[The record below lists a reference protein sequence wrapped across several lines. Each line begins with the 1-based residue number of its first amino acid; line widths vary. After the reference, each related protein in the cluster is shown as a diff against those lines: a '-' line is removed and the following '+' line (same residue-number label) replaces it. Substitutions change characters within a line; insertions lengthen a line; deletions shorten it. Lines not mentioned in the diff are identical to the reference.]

1 MSRFLSSVAV
11 LAGLGA
17 ILGAA
22 IAYAAAPPA
31 PAPAAQAARAPGA
44 VPLPPP
50 ENRRLARDIFR
61 ELVEI
66 ESTHEKG
73 TREAARAVEKRLL
86 AAGFAREDVH
96 YLAPKKYPHQANI
109 VVRLR
114 GKGQAKPILYIC
126 HLDVVP
132 ANAADWSLPPYKLTE
147 QDGYFYGRGAS
158 DMKNE
163 DSATLAALI
172 RLKQEGYVPDRD
184 IIVAFT
190 ADEEVGLDE
199 NGVAFLLR
207 EYRKLVDAEFVINP
221 DGGSG
226 AMQKG
231 RRLFFGIQTGEKV
244 YVTYTAETFNRGGHS
259 SEPRPDNAIYQL
271 ASGLVRFARY
281 QFPFQ
286 NNVTTRSYFRHMAR
300 LNTGQTRDDMIAVSK
315 EPMDL
320 AAAARLAR
328 DPSYNNML
336 RTTCVA
342 TQLSGGHAENALP
355 QRARAIIQC
364 RIMPADT
371 IEKVRRMVEIGFGDP
386 NIKVTLTNRVVSGKD
401 TTPSPAVI
409 ASIEK
414 TVRGM
419 WGPVMVMQVMSAGA
433 SDSLYTSSAGLPSYG
448 VGGSWGEIGDG
459 RAHGKDERTSVKGF
473 YEGLEFTYRLMKEL
487 STVRR

>member
-1 MSRFLSSVAV
+1 MMPRFLSSVAAFAV
-11 LAGLGA
+11 LGTALTA
-17 ILGAA
+17 D
-22 IAYAAAPPA
+22 AAAPPA
-31 PAPAAQAARAPGA
+31 APAPAARAREA

-50 ENRRLARDIFR
+50 ENRRLAREIFA
-61 ELVEI
+61 ELVAI
-66 ESTHEKG
+66 ESTHTRG
-73 TREAARAVEKRLL
+73 TREAARAVEKRLI
-86 AAGFAREDVH
+86 AAGFPREDVH
-96 YLAPKKYPHQANI
+96 YLAPKQFPHQGNV

-114 GKGQAKPILYIC
+114 GKGRGKPILYIC

-132 ANAADWSLPPYKLTE
+132 ANAADWSLPPYRLTE
-147 QDGYFYGRGAS
+147 QGGYFYGRGAS

-163 DSATLAALI
+163 DAATLAALI

-184 IIVAFT
+184 VIVAFT

-207 EYRKLVDAEFVINP
+207 EHRKLVDAEYVINP

-226 AMQKG
+226 ALEKG
-231 RRLFFGIQTGEKV
+231 RRLYFGIQTSEKV

-286 NNVTTRSYFRHMAR
+286 TNVTTRSWFKNMAQ
-300 LNTGQTRDDMIAVSK
+300 LHTGQTRADMIAVSK
-315 EPMDL
+315 EPLD
-320 AAAARLAR
+320 AAAASRLSR
-328 DPSYNNML
+328 NPSFNNML

-371 IEKVRRMVEIGFGDP
+371 IEEVRRLVEVGLGDP
-386 NIKVTLTNRVVSGKD
+386 GIKVTLTNRVVSGKE

-409 ASIEK
+409 AKIEN
-414 TVRGM
+414 TVRRM

-433 SDSLYTSSAGLPSYG
+433 SDSLYTTSAGLPSYG

-459 RAHGKDERTSVKGF
+459 RAHGRDERTSVKGF

-487 STVRR
+487 STVR

>member
-1 MSRFLSSVAV
+1 MSRFLSSVAAFA
-11 LAGLGA
+11 LLGTA
-17 ILGAA
+17 LSAD
-22 IAYAAAPPA
+22 AAAPAAA
-31 PAPAAQAARAPGA
+31 PAPAAAARGDR

-50 ENRRLARDIFR
+50 ENRRLAREIFA
-61 ELVEI
+61 ELVAI
-66 ESTHEKG
+66 ESTHTKG

-86 AAGFAREDVH
+86 AAGFAREDVQ
-96 YLAPKKYPHQANI
+96 YAAPKQFPHQGNV

-114 GKGQAKPILYIC
+114 GKGRAKPILYIC

-147 QDGYFYGRGAS
+147 QGGYFYGRGAS

-207 EYRKLVDAEFVINP
+207 EHRKLVDAEYVINP

-226 AMQKG
+226 ALEKG
-231 RRLFFGIQTGEKV
+231 RRLYFGVQTSEKV

-286 NNVTTRSYFRHMAR
+286 TNVTTRSWFKNMAQ
-300 LNTGQTRDDMIAVSK
+300 LQTGQVKADMIAVSK
-315 EPMDL
+315 EPLD
-320 AAAARLAR
+320 AAAASRLAR
-328 DPSYNNML
+328 NPSFNNML

-364 RIMPADT
+364 RIMPSDT
-371 IEKVRRMVEIGFGDP
+371 IEGVKRLVEVALGDP
-386 NIKVTLTNRVVSGKD
+386 NIKVTLTNRVVSGKE

-409 ASIEK
+409 AKIET
-414 TVRGM
+414 TVRRM

-433 SDSLYTSSAGLPSYG
+433 SDSLYTTTAGLPSYG

-459 RAHGKDERTSVKGF
+459 RAHGRDERTSVTGF

-487 STVRR
+487 SSVQR